1 MFAGSHTVHTFYR
14 YLVDYKGQVVYLLF
28 LNCCR
33 PLDDMEAW
41 FQRFEAEERRQ
52 RTIAEAMK
60 EKKDSAKTVESETA
74 GKGDSQG
81 NVEALKPAV
90 EGKVEQAVA

>member
-14 YLVDYKGQVVYLLF
+14 YLVDYKGQVLYLLF

-60 EKKDSAKTVESETA
+60 DQKDSANTVESEAA
-74 GKGDSQG
+74 GKGNGQG
-81 NVEALKPAV
+81 NGEAVKPAV
-90 EGKVEQAVA
+90 ERKVEQAVA